1 MLEELVNRLR
11 GQVRL
16 RVESAFPE
24 RILNLCAQRRLELWD
39 VRWESA
45 TAFFCVLT
53 RRDFRVLRLLTRNL
67 DCALQVQ
74 KRQGAPF
81 FLGKLRR
88 RQTLAAGLVVCSLSL
103 FFSTFFI
110 WDITV
115 DGAVTVPQEKI
126 LRVLEKNGVGFGTF
140 GFSIDGEDLRNHVLL
155 ELPSLSWLTVNVS
168 GCRAYVQV
176 RERVPAPDPVD
187 RRTPCNV
194 TARRDGLVLE
204 VHAFLGKKCVR
215 PGDTVE
221 QDQLLISGI
230 EDLDTFGARITTAAG
245 SVTARTWYRL
255 EANFPLTVLEM
266 RAAGKEELRWSLIF
280 GTRRIKF
287 YGNSSYFGASY
298 DKMVTRERLSVF
310 GLSLPVTVETE
321 VYRPFE
327 PVPRARSA
335 RETEAAGE
343 AALTAYLSS
352 LMGEDGE
359 IRSTLASSRQ
369 NGGVLR
375 VTLAAECVEEI
386 GRTAPLKA
394 GPE

>member
-45 TAFFCVLT
+45 SAFTCVLS

-74 KRQGAPF
+74 KREGAPF
-81 FLGKLRR
+81 FMGKLRR
-88 RQTLAAGLVVCSLSL
+88 RQALSAGLLLCALGL
-103 FFSTFFI
+103 FFGSFFI

-115 DGAVTVPQEKI
+115 DGAVTVPEEEI
-126 LRVLEKNGVGFGTF
+126 LRALEKNGVGFGTF
-140 GFSIDGEDLRNHVLL
+140 GFSIDGEDLRNHILL
-155 ELPSLSWLTVNVS
+155 ELPRLSWLTVNVS

-176 RERVPAPDPVD
+176 RERRMAPVPVD
-187 RRTPCNV
+187 RRAPCNV

-221 QDQLLISGI
+221 QGQLLISGV

-255 EANFPLTVLEM
+255 EANFPLTAPGKA
-266 RAAGKEELRWSLIF
+266 AAGAEEARRSLIL
-280 GTRRIKF
+280 GTRRIKL
-287 YGNSSYFGASY
+287 YGNGRYFGALY
-298 DKMVTRERLSVF
+298 DKMVTRQRLSIF
-310 GLSLPVTVETE
+310 GLPLPVTVETE
-321 VYRPFE
+321 LYRPLE
-327 PVPRARSA
+327 PVLRTRSA
-335 RETEAAGE
+335 RETEAAGK
-343 AALTAYLSS
+343 AALSAYLAS

-359 IRSTLASSRQ
+359 IRSTLVSSRQ
-369 NGGVLR
+369 NGDVLR
-375 VTLAAECVEEI
+375 VTLTAECVEEI
-386 GRTAPLKA
+386 GQTVPLVAA
-394 GPE
+394 G